1 MRRSMLV
8 STGELSPV
16 LLWLLLCVNHLAD
29 TSDVRYNVNQTCT
42 MEQYHAYLCMPET

>member
-1 MRRSMLV
+1 MLV